1 MALTEDEGA
10 QTCMII
16 VFFYCSNEG
25 IVISVTEYGIAVWS
39 AGKPIAMVMSS
50 KAYVLVVFLPGLYRA
65 VDEVQTNKD

>member
-25 IVISVTEYGIAVWS
+25 IVISVTDYGIADWRTD
-39 AGKPIAMVMSS
+39 KPIVMVMSS
-50 KAYVLVVFLPGLYRA
+50 KAYLLVVLVSYTILGCG
-65 VDEVQTNKD
+65 